1 LLTGPNQTAHDI
13 GEHASAGLGVEVFG
27 QVMTI
32 GQEMLLVA
40 GLGALLFAG
49 AVWAFRRQ
57 E

>member
-1 LLTGPNQTAHDI
+1 
-13 GEHASAGLGVEVFG
+13 
-27 QVMTI
+27 MTI